1 MVAQLISLRW
11 ALFTNGF
18 KRSPW
23 QLVGAIIGALYALGV
38 IVMAGVGLAFLG
50 ANSPQ
55 LAGSIAVLASAAV
68 VLGWAIIPVFF
79 TGMDGSMDPQRFA
92 LFPIPSR
99 TLALG
104 LLLAGFI
111 GVPGLATLLFLMLT
125 SLAYLSAPVALVL
138 SVLGAI
144 VGAFFA
150 QLVARL
156 GISLAGTMATRR
168 GVREV
173 ASVLLFI
180 PVFFVGPA
188 IAQVGRN
195 GEAVGSILP
204 AVADW
209 VRYTPFG
216 AFGGLAY
223 SLQRGDYLALGLGLM
238 VGVASLVLAGWGYTH
253 FLRRAI
259 VTPPRIKSA
268 AAVKGLGWVGRFPAT
283 PWGAVAG
290 RATTYWLKDPRY
302 AASLAIVPM
311 LVILYVFVIPSLNSD
326 SADGGFSFA
335 LVLGPLIGAVLGF
348 SISADISYDST
359 AFSSHVLAGV
369 SGAADRLGR
378 VVALMVIGIPLTLL
392 AILVPL
398 GVSGDWNQLPGGL
411 GAGLGALLTSAG
423 LASVASAR
431 WTYSVPLPCDS
442 PFKTPPGTGMRM
454 ALTQSALFLAIL
466 VFCAPTLGFYVA
478 SLVTGDPLWSWVT
491 LAVGLVLGIVLA
503 ALGVRIGGRWME
515 RRMPELMQAVMVNR

>member
-11 ALFTNGF
+11 ALFANGF

-23 QLVGAIIGALYALGV
+23 QLVGVIIGGLYALGML
-38 IVMAGVGLAFLG
+38 VMAGVGLAFLG

-55 LAGSIAVLASAAV
+55 VAGSIAVVASALV
-68 VLGWAIIPVFF
+68 ILGWAIIPVFF

-92 LFPIPSR
+92 LLPMPSR
-99 TLALG
+99 TLAVG

-125 SLAYLSAPVALVL
+125 SLAYLSAPLALVL
-138 SVLGAI
+138 SLLGGVA
-144 VGAFFA
+144 GAFLA

-156 GISLAGTMATRR
+156 GVSIAGTMATRR

-180 PVFFVGPA
+180 PIFFVGPA
-188 IAQVGRN
+188 IGGVARN
-195 GEAVGSILP
+195 AEAAGELLSS
-204 AVADW
+204 VAEW
-209 VRYTPFG
+209 ARFTPFG
-216 AFGGLAY
+216 AFAGLAY
-223 SLQRGDYLALGLGLM
+223 SLGRGEYLALLLGLL
-238 VGVASLVLAGWGYTH
+238 VGLASVALAAWGYVR
-253 FLRRAI
+253 FLRLAI
-259 VTPPRIKSA
+259 VSPPRIKSA
-268 AAVKGLGWVGRFPAT
+268 AAVKGLGWIGRFPAT

-290 RATTYWLKDPRY
+290 RAMTYWLKDPRY
-302 AASLAIVPM
+302 AASLAIVPL
-311 LVILYVFVIPSLNSD
+311 LVILYVFVIPSMNSD
-326 SADGGFSFA
+326 SGGESVNFA
-335 LVLGPLIGAVLGF
+335 LVLGPLIGALLGF

-369 SGAADRLGR
+369 SGASDRLGR
-378 VVALMVIGIPLTLL
+378 VVALMVFGVPLTLV
-392 AILVPL
+392 AVFTPVA
-398 GVSGDWNQLPGGL
+398 VSGDWEQLPSGL

-423 LASVASAR
+423 LASVSSAR
-431 WTYSVPLPCDS
+431 WTYSVPLPGES

-466 VFCAPTLGFYVA
+466 VFCAPTLGFYIA
-478 SLVTGDPLWSWVT
+478 ALVTGDPLWSWVT
-491 LAVGLVLGIVLA
+491 LVVGLVLGAVLVIV
-503 ALGVRIGGRWME
+503 GIRVGGRWME

>member
-18 KRSPW
+18 KRNPW
-23 QLVGAIIGALYALGV
+23 QLVGVIIGALYAVGMLV
-38 IVMAGVGLAFLG
+38 LVGVGLAFLG
-50 ANSPQ
+50 SSSPQ
-55 LAGSIAVLASAAV
+55 VAGATAVLGSTLV

-79 TGMDGSMDPQRFA
+79 TGMDGSMEPQRFA

-104 LLLAGFI
+104 LLVAGFI

-125 SLAYLSAPVALVL
+125 SLAYLSAPLALLL
-138 SVLGAI
+138 SLVGAV
-144 VGAFFA
+144 VGAFLA
-150 QLVARL
+150 QLLARL
-156 GISLAGTMATRR
+156 GVSIVGSMATRR

-180 PVFFVGPA
+180 PIFFAGPA
-188 IAQVGRN
+188 LANLGRN
-195 GEAVGSILP
+195 AEAVGQLIPQL
-204 AVADW
+204 VDW
-209 VRYTPFG
+209 ARFTPFG

-223 SLQRGDYLALGLGLM
+223 SLSQGDYVALVLGLLVGL
-238 VGVASLVLAGWGYTH
+238 GSLFLAGWGYTH

-268 AAVKGLGWVGRFPAT
+268 AAVKGLGWIGRFPAT
-283 PWGAVAG
+283 PTGAVAG
-290 RATTYWLKDPRY
+290 RAMTYWLKDPRY

-311 LVILYVFVIPSLNSD
+311 MVILYVFAIPSMSGGPGE
-326 SADGGFSFA
+326 GGFNMA
-335 LVLGPLIGAVLGF
+335 LVLGPLIGAMMGF

-359 AFSSHVLAGV
+359 AFATHVLTGV
-369 SGAADRLGR
+369 SGAADRMGR
-378 VVALMVIGIPLTLL
+378 LLALMVMGVPLTLA

-398 GVSGDWNQLPGGL
+398 AVSGDWVQLPSGL

-431 WTYSVPLPCDS
+431 WTYSVPLPGES
-442 PFKTPPGTGMRM
+442 PFKTPPGTGLRM
-454 ALTQSALFLAIL
+454 ALTQMALFGGIL
-466 VFCAPTLGFYVA
+466 VFCAPTLALYIA
-478 SLVTGDPLWSWVT
+478 ALVTGDPMWSWIT
-491 LAVGLVLGIVLA
+491 LVVGLVLGGVLA
-503 ALGVRIGGRWME
+503 ILGARIGGLWVD